1 MVDESSQAHLYLF
14 GDTLDI
20 LIIIAA
26 YAVSAFTAYSFFK
39 AAKFKATASKEVMLQ
54 AGFGWLEKL
63 PVSVARVIAY
73 LELLGAAGLLLAPI
87 GYLLG
92 YEWAIWF
99 AVAAGAGL
107 ALTMVGAIWLHAVR
121 KESQYTLK
129 MNLQLLAVSV
139 MSASFWALLPLI

>member
-1 MVDESSQAHLYLF
+1 ME
-14 GDTLDI
+14 I

-39 AAKFKATASKEVMLQ
+39 AAKFKATASKETMLK

-73 LELLGAAGLLLAPI
+73 LELLGAAGLVLAPI

-92 YEWAIWF
+92 YQWAIWF

-129 MNLQLLAVSV
+129 MNVQLLAVSI
-139 MSASFWALLPLI
+139 MSASFWAILALI

>member
-1 MVDESSQAHLYLF
+1 ME
-14 GDTLDI
+14 I

-39 AAKFKATASKEVMLQ
+39 AAKFKATASKETMLK

-63 PVSVARVIAY
+63 PVSVARGIAY
-73 LELLGAAGLLLAPI
+73 LELLGAAGLLIAPI

-99 AVAAGAGL
+99 AVAAGFGL

-129 MNLQLLAVSV
+129 MNLQLLSVSV
-139 MSASFWALLPLI
+139 MSASFWAILALI

>member
-1 MVDESSQAHLYLF
+1 ME
-14 GDTLDI
+14 I

-26 YAVSAFTAYSFFK
+26 AAVSLFTAYSFFK

-73 LELLGAAGLLLAPI
+73 LELLGAAGLILAPI
-87 GYLLG
+87 GYFLG

-139 MSASFWALLPLI
+139 MSASFWAILALI

>member
-1 MVDESSQAHLYLF
+1 ME
-14 GDTLDI
+14 T

-26 YAVSAFTAYSFFK
+26 AAVSLFTAYSFFN
-39 AAKFKATASKEVMLQ
+39 AEKFKATASKEVMLQ

-73 LELLGAAGLLLAPI
+73 LELLGAAGLVLAPI

-92 YEWAIWF
+92 YQWAIWF

-121 KESQYTLK
+121 KESKYTLK
-129 MNLQLLAVSV
+129 MNVQLLAVSI
-139 MSASFWALLPLI
+139 MSASFWAILALI

>member
-1 MVDESSQAHLYLF
+1 ME
-14 GDTLDI
+14 I

-26 YAVSAFTAYSFFK
+26 AAVSLFTAYSFFK

-73 LELLGAAGLLLAPI
+73 LELLGAAGLVLAPI

-92 YEWAIWF
+92 YQWAIWF
-99 AVAAGAGL
+99 AVAAGVGL

-139 MSASFWALLPLI
+139 MSASFWAILALV

>member
-1 MVDESSQAHLYLF
+1 ME
-14 GDTLDI
+14 I

-26 YAVSAFTAYSFFK
+26 AAVSLFTAYSFFK

-73 LELLGAAGLLLAPI
+73 LELLGAAGLVLAPI

-92 YEWAIWF
+92 YQWAIWF
-99 AVAAGAGL
+99 AVAAGVGL

-139 MSASFWALLPLI
+139 MSASFWAILALI

>member
-1 MVDESSQAHLYLF
+1 
-14 GDTLDI
+14 
-20 LIIIAA
+20 
-26 YAVSAFTAYSFFK
+26 
-39 AAKFKATASKEVMLQ
+39 MLK

-73 LELLGAAGLLLAPI
+73 LELLGAAGLVLAPI
-87 GYLLG
+87 GYILG
-92 YEWAIWF
+92 YQWAIWF

-129 MNLQLLAVSV
+129 MNVQLLAVSI
-139 MSASFWALLPLI
+139 MSASFWAILALI

>member
-1 MVDESSQAHLYLF
+1 LTKVVYPTFTYWSTVE
-14 GDTLDI
+14 I

-39 AAKFKATASKEVMLQ
+39 AAKFKATASKETMLK

-73 LELLGAAGLLLAPI
+73 LELLGAAGLLISPV

-92 YEWAIWF
+92 YEWTIWF
-99 AVAAGAGL
+99 AVAAGFGL

-139 MSASFWALLPLI
+139 MSANFWAILALI